1 MATAKTP
8 VETLS
13 GSVKRL
19 VMRDDESG
27 YFVARVTVG
36 NREQTVVGTAPVIHE
51 GEQFD
56 AKGAWVRT
64 NWGPQFK
71 ASEMVLSSP
80 TMTDGILKYLSTAI
94 DGIGPG
100 FAKKLVAAFGEEVF
114 HVLEKEP
121 HRLADVKGIGK
132 KRGDACIAA
141 FVEKKAL
148 RDIEVFL
155 YQVGLSKN
163 RSKRVFDKYG
173 SDAAEKIKQ
182 NPYLLCR
189 DIGGIGFKTA
199 DDVARKQGISS
210 DSEYRVRAGINH
222 ILKEAANQGSCGLP
236 VQMVLEQSS
245 ELLEVSYDRIEECI
259 EFEVEADGLVRSTA
273 AGTECLFLPAIYEA
287 EKAIARLLLRQAARP
302 IARPLQDID
311 DCILH
316 AELGAGITLEDTQ
329 RDAVRLALTSQ
340 VSVITGGPGTGK
352 STITRIILEALKEA
366 GLDAALCAPT
376 GKAAKRAAE
385 ATGFEAKTLHRT
397 LEIDN
402 KGHFKRTE
410 DNPLDAD
417 VLVIDE
423 LSMVDVKM
431 FLAIIRAAG
440 PHTRVI
446 LIGDVDQIPSV
457 GPGKI
462 LADILDSRVIA
473 MVRLTQ
479 VFRQAATSDII
490 RNAHKVNRGE
500 VPEVGWADGS
510 DFCFTAFAPL
520 DDSDN
525 GKRQCRDKIE
535 AELLRLAQNMYK
547 LGYDPI
553 RDVQVLAPMR
563 RGPLGTLNLNVK
575 LRAILNPHPETEL
588 TYGDTT
594 FGTGDKVMQLRNNYD
609 KDVFNG
615 DIGYI
620 ASIDVKTRTIAV
632 DYEGR
637 PQVFYKANEL
647 DEITLAYAFTI
658 HKSQGSEFAVVIM
671 PLDLGHFTML
681 KRNLVYTGMTR
692 AKKLMVVVGQKKAMA
707 IAVRNSQIEERYSRL
722 CEWLRDGGTP
732 VAAVRETVEA
742 AAV

>member
-1 MATAKTP
+1 MATAQTP

-71 ASEMVLSSP
+71 ATEMVLSTPS
-80 TMTDGILKYLSTAI
+80 MTDGILKYLSTAI
-94 DGIGPG
+94 EGIGPG
-100 FAKKLVAAFGEEVF
+100 FAKKLVAAFGEDVF
-114 HVLEKEP
+114 DVIEKEP
-121 HRLADVKGIGK
+121 ERLAAVKGIGK
-132 KRGDACIAA
+132 KRAAAC
-141 FVEKKAL
+141 VEAYNEQKAV
-148 RDIEVFL
+148 REIMVFL
-155 YQVGLSKN
+155 HQMGLSRN
-163 RSKRVFDKYG
+163 RAKRVFDSYG
-173 SDAAEKIKQ
+173 NDAVEKIKK
-182 NPYLLCR
+182 NPYVLCR
-189 DIGGIGFKTA
+189 DIWGMGFKTA

-210 DSEYRVRAGINH
+210 DSEYRVRAGIIH
-222 ILKEAANQGSCGLP
+222 ILKEASNQGSCGLP
-236 VQMVLEQSS
+236 VQMVLEKSS

-259 EFEVEADGLVRSTA
+259 DFEIEADGLVKGAA
-273 AGTECLFLPAIYEA
+273 AGTECLFLPSIYEA
-287 EKAIARLLLRQAARP
+287 EKAIAKLLLRQAARP
-302 IARPLQDID
+302 IARPLLDID

-316 AELGAGITLEDTQ
+316 AELGAGITLEDIQ

-366 GLDAALCAPT
+366 GLEAALCAPT

-440 PHTRVI
+440 PHTRI
-446 LIGDVDQIPSV
+446 LLIGDEDQIPSV
-457 GPGKI
+457 GPGKV
-462 LADILDSRVIA
+462 LADILASRVIP
-473 MVRLTQ
+473 MVRLRQ
-479 VFRQAATSDII
+479 VFRQAASSDII
-490 RNAHKVNRGE
+490 RNAHKVNQGD
-500 VPEVGWADGS
+500 VPEVGWAEGS
-510 DFCFTAFAPL
+510 DFCFTAFAPAE
-520 DDSDN
+520 DTDSA
-525 GKRQCRDKIE
+525 KRKCRDQIE
-535 AELLRLAQNMYK
+535 AELLRLAQSMYK

-553 RDVQVLAPMR
+553 KDVQVLAPMR

-620 ASIDVKTRTIAV
+620 ATIDVKSRTIAV

-637 PQVFYKANEL
+637 PQVVYKASEL

-707 IAVRNSQIEERYSRL
+707 IAVKNSQIDERYSRL
-722 CEWLRDGGTP
+722 CEWLREMGEA
-732 VAAVRETVEA
+732 VSAVRDTVEDA
-742 AAV
+742 AA